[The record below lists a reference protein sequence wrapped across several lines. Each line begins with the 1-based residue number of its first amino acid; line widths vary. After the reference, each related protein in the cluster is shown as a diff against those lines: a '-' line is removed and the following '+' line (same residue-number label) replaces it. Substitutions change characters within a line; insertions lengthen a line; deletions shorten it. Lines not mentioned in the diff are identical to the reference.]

1 MGIIKRNIL
10 NIIKN
15 SKKSILL
22 LGPRQT
28 GKSTLLRGLAPD
40 LVIDLADEREYL
52 RFARNPDEVFQRLE
66 ASKPRIVFID
76 EVQRIPSLLNSI
88 QSIIDT
94 NRNIRFLLSG
104 SSARK
109 LARGQANLL
118 PGRVIALR
126 MGPLIASELEYQMNQ
141 TQALGTGTL
150 PGIFLDDSEMERL
163 AVLDSYAATYVKEEV
178 QAEAL
183 TRNLE
188 GFSRFLFVAA
198 SRATDFLDYTK
209 LANTSSISRQSAI
222 RFFEILEETLI
233 AHRCEPFTKSGKRRL
248 IQHPRYFFFDT
259 NTGYVFA
266 SLQYLMKQ
274 QIKRKFTLIEE
285 RIPGDSQYER
295 NRIVS
300 MEERVAFDLGEGV
313 ASGQLGTQI
322 LSLDPVAKRFR
333 STQYLYNRD
342 YSSIDHI
349 SQERRLTARVA
360 QQFGTRFSRE
370 AFIVT
375 NSHQSTLPYVTE
387 RESSIQQSYRRRQ
400 DFLGVETAA
409 TADISSNITVITVH
423 GDSTLH
429 AGDTIEI
436 MVPITGDRTIRD
448 RAMDNLAS
456 GKYLVTAVAHRIT
469 TGGLTYVTVLE
480 CVKDAFIK
488 RVENIVR
495 DS

>member
-248 IQHPRYFFFDT
+248 IQHPRYFFFD
-259 NTGYVFA
+259 NGVLNGLLGSY
-266 SLQYLMKQ
+266 Q
-274 QIKRKFTLIEE
+274 
-285 RIPGDSQYER
+285 
-295 NRIVS
+295 VS
-300 MEERVAFDLGEGV
+300 EDRVGMLFENLLYT
-313 ASGQLGTQI
+313 QL
-322 LSLDPVAKRFR
+322 
-333 STQYLYNRD
+333 
-342 YSSIDHI
+342 
-349 SQERRLTARVA
+349 
-360 QQFGTRFSRE
+360 
-370 AFIVT
+370 
-375 NSHQSTLPYVTE
+375 
-387 RESSIQQSYRRRQ
+387 
-400 DFLGVETAA
+400 
-409 TADISSNITVITVH
+409 
-423 GDSTLH
+423 LH
-429 AGDTIEI
+429 SA
-436 MVPITGDRTIRD
+436 
-448 RAMDNLAS
+448 NAS
-456 GKYLVTAVAHRIT
+456 GKRLRISTYRTEHGAEVDFICELDGELWAIEAKASRNVGKEDFKGFRSFSDFYTKPHRKAVAYMGSVKT
-469 TGGLTYVTVLE
+469 TIDGIEILPWQDLL
-480 CVKDAFIK
+480 KAMDL
-488 RVENIVR
+488 
-495 DS
+495 